1 MPSTKVVEPEAP
13 ADAGANG
20 RIRGLL
26 SLQDIIAAD
35 DIQTEYV
42 EVPEWG
48 GTVRVRGLTGEE
60 RNRVFGAIRVY
71 GKQIKDEDEANT
83 QFYARVIAASLI
95 DDNGKLIAGQNA
107 VPALL
112 KKSGAA
118 LNRVW
123 QVCRRL
129 SGFTD
134 EEVEAAKES
143 LKTTP
148 SDASGGD

>member
-1 MPSTKVVEPEAP
+1 MAALKDAPVEET
-13 ADAGANG
+13 GANHHV
-20 RIRGLL
+20 RGLL
-26 SLQDIIAAD
+26 TLEDIIAAD
-35 DIQTEYV
+35 DVQTEYV

-60 RNRVFGAIRVY
+60 RNKVFQSIRLY
-71 GKQIKDEDEANT
+71 GKQIKDDDEASS

-95 DDNGKLIAGQNA
+95 DDDGRKIASQND
-107 VPALL
+107 VPKLL
-112 KKSGAA
+112 KKNGAA

-129 SGFTD
+129 SGFSD
-134 EEVEAAKES
+134 EEVDKAKED

-148 SDASGGD
+148 NDDIGGD